1 MSKIC
6 INQEAVIQMLSV
18 KKVFLKISQNAQNT
32 CVRISFIIK
41 LQASACN
48 FIKKEVLA
56 QVFSCKFCEIFK
68 KTSFYKTPPVAVS
81 EGIRIN
87 IFLISFAKH

>member
-1 MSKIC
+1 
-6 INQEAVIQMLSV
+6 MLSV
-18 KKVFLKISQNAQNT
+18 KVFLKVSQNAQNT

-41 LQASACN
+41 FQASACN

-56 QVFSCKFCEIFK
+56 QVFSCKFYEIFK
-68 KTSFYKTPPVAVS
+68 KTSFYRTPPVAAS

-87 IFLISFAKH
+87 IFLRSFAKH